1 MRVLDVGN
9 CSFDH
14 QSIKRLLTQAFPNA
28 EVHRAHSSTEA
39 EQAIASQPFDLVL
52 VNRKFD
58 RDGSDGM
65 AWIQALRLASP
76 SLAVAL
82 ISNYP
87 EYQKQAQEW
96 GAIPGFGK
104 SEISD
109 SSLPARLSQAV
120 AQFRENQTTPKS

>member
-14 QSIKRLLTQAFPNA
+14 QSIKQLLTRTFSNV
-28 EVHRAHSSTEA
+28 EVHRAHSSIEA
-39 EQAIASQPFDLVL
+39 EQSIAAHPFDLIL

-65 AWIQALRLASP
+65 AWIQALRRASP
-76 SLAVAL
+76 SIAVAL

-109 SSLPARLSQAV
+109 PSLPERLSQAV
-120 AQFRENQTTPKS
+120 AQFQANQTTPKS